1 MRHFRENS
9 LESKIVRVN
18 ANKFHTFI
26 ADPQLRLP
34 LASGLAPAA
43 FYGLQP
49 PNPAASLLHHPQYM
63 TNGLAPPAI
72 YGLQQPM
79 YGAYGNTEEASTSKP
94 ISKGDLSSVSP
105 CPSAPPQTASNE
117 ASASNS
123 NGETEV
129 TSNHN
134 NNTSSNQS
142 SVKKSTLMSNTGD
155 IPKSISFDQ
164 GKSKS
169 NNFLFDV
176 KSLAVQIVRFQN

>member
-1 MRHFRENS
+1 M
-9 LESKIVRVN
+9 VRMN
-18 ANKFHTFI
+18 FNEFHTFI
-26 ADPQLRLP
+26 SDPQSKLP

-43 FYGLQP
+43 FYGPQAP
-49 PNPAASLLHHPQYM
+49 RVAASLLHHPQYM
-63 TNGLAPPAI
+63 TNCLAPAAI

-134 NNTSSNQS
+134 NNTSSDQPN
-142 SVKKSTLMSNTGD
+142 VKKSTLMSNTGD

>member
-1 MRHFRENS
+1 M
-9 LESKIVRVN
+9 VN
-18 ANKFHTFI
+18 KNCNKFHTFI
-26 ADPQLRLP
+26 ADHQSKLP

-43 FYGLQP
+43 FYGPQAP
-49 PNPAASLLHHPQYM
+49 HVAASLLHHPQYM

-79 YGAYGNTEEASTSKP
+79 YGAYGNTGFVDLSSKTSTSKP

-134 NNTSSNQS
+134 NNTSSNQPN
-142 SVKKSTLMSNTGD
+142 VKKSTLMSNTGD

-164 GKSKS
+164 GKSKKVTIF
-169 NNFLFDV
+169 FLT
-176 KSLAVQIVRFQN
+176 